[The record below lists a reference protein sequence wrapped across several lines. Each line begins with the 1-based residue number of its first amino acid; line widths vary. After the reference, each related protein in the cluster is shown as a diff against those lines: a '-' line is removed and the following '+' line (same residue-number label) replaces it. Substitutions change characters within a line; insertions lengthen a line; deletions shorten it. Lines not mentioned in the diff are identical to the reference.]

1 MSSMKAAQAIMA
13 AATIMLIAALS
24 SGCQTF
30 ADSFKAAAV
39 EAARTASEKGLEM
52 GRDLAEKKVDE
63 IRDGVGVY
71 VADKIDE
78 WEDRASVAAVDKKD
92 EVVEGLV
99 ERLEEMKGELAA
111 RKEPVTL
118 VDGTVVAGKG
128 GGVVDTVKS
137 WSVEGLLGILA
148 LIAAKENRRKAKVS
162 QKQYEAGLLAK
173 QPA

>member
-1 MSSMKAAQAIMA
+1 MTILLLILSMVG
-13 AATIMLIAALS
+13 
-24 SGCQTF
+24 GCATF

-118 VDGTVVAGKG
+118 VDGTVVPGEG
-128 GGVVDTVKS
+128 DGVVDQVKS
-137 WSVEGLLGILA
+137 WGVEGLLAIMA
-148 LIAAKENRRKAKVS
+148 LMVGKENRRKSKVD
-162 QKQYEAGLLAK
+162 QKKYEAGLRAEK
-173 QPA
+173 PAEG